1 MPANV
6 SRLLERFRGG
16 TRTGQGSNSASGS
29 FTDVSPAGYQ
39 TMSGCARVRKSIYL
53 LPAAFSVPLHN
64 TGVGASPGTENT
76 CSVGSMVTGCAL
88 FPINASAI
96 TTCATTNLTIPALIS
111 GVASAASR
119 VWAVTLVPK
128 PRDADTTGSIIAYV
142 DWTYGSTA
150 VESGCKKSMTVSLGY
165 LNGHATT
172 PATVRTAASA
182 GGASIASYVG
192 TACGRVQS
200 TCLGALPSFSASDN
214 AALVLFQL
222 GASAASEDGTLIT
235 ACTMI
240 LGIRLDYLA
249 NSLGTQSTE

>member
-1 MPANV
+1 MPATV
-6 SRLLERFRGG
+6 SRLLERLRGG
-16 TRTGQGSNSASGS
+16 VRIGSGQNSASNS
-29 FTDVSPAGYQ
+29 YTDINTAGYQ
-39 TMSGCARVRKSIYL
+39 TMSGCARTRKSIYL
-53 LPAAFSVPLHN
+53 LPTDFAVYLHN

-88 FPINASAI
+88 FPIDASAI

-111 GVASAASR
+111 GVASGASR

-128 PRDADTTGSIIAYV
+128 PHDADTTGSIIAYV

-165 LNGHATT
+165 LNGYATT
-172 PATVRTAASA
+172 PTTVRTAAST

-200 TCLGALPSFSASDN
+200 TCLGKLPSFTASDS

-222 GASAASEDGTLIT
+222 GASTATEDGTLIT

-240 LGIRLDYLA
+240 LGVRLDYLV
-249 NSLGTQSTE
+249 NSLGTQSDE